1 MKSICSRFHMLILVS
16 MLALTGCSGR
26 QIYQSAAG
34 WRQNE
39 CQKILE
45 SAGANYASVKSLFA
59 NRFVIGVTG
68 AKVEPAAARALFRA
82 IDRAALSALH

>member
-1 MKSICSRFHMLILVS
+1 MKSTCSRFHVLILVS
-16 MLALTGCSGR
+16 MLVLAGCSGR

-45 SAGANYASVKSLFA
+45 DAERARCMEQANKDYDTYSKERNASPEQ
-59 NRFVIGVTG
+59 R
-68 AKVEPAAARALFRA
+68 
-82 IDRAALSALH
+82 

>member
-1 MKSICSRFHMLILVS
+1 MNFSSSRGLVLIVLSIVVV
-16 MLALTGCSGR
+16 AGCSGR

-45 SAGANYASVKSLFA
+45 YGERARCMQQADKDYDTYSKERNSSAEE
-59 NRFVIGVTG
+59 R
-68 AKVEPAAARALFRA
+68 
-82 IDRAALSALH
+82 